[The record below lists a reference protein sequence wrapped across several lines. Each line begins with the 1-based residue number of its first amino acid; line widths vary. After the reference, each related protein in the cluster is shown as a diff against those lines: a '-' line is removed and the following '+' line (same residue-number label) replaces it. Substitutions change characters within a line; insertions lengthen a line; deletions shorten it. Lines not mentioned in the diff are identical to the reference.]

1 MKRVLIAALAVF
13 VIALSFASCYD
24 PDAGIKDKSKIA
36 STTSAE
42 NATTKATEAKAKKVS
57 DSKYSDTYEGLRD
70 YMKAWGYIKTDDQ
83 NNILKMQADKIGAEK
98 GYKYTDGD
106 TRVELYSFNFT
117 KDNSTRDKVIESVK
131 NNGTFV
137 LYGETIPAYLSDN
150 GKYLMVYSN
159 AAANDKNSDAY
170 KTKQNAVKAFKSF
183 KANSGEK
190 TDSEEKS
197 DVQETTAK
205 AEKK

>member
-13 VIALSFASCYD
+13 VIALSFTSCYD

-36 STTSAE
+36 STTSADS
-42 NATTKATEAKAKKVS
+42 ATKATEAKAKKVS

-131 NNGTFV
+131 SNGTFV

-159 AAANDKNSDAY
+159 PAANDKNSDAY
-170 KTKQNAVKAFKSF
+170 KTKQNAIKAFKSF
-183 KANSGEK
+183 KANSV
-190 TDSEEKS
+190 EKS

>member
-13 VIALSFASCYD
+13 VIALSFTSCYD

-42 NATTKATEAKAKKVS
+42 NATTKATEAKAKTVS
-57 DSKYSDTYEGLRD
+57 DSKYSDTYEDLRD

-83 NNILKMQADKIGAEK
+83 NNILKMQAEKIGAEK

-131 NNGTFV
+131 SNGTFV

-159 AAANDKNSDAY
+159 HAANDKNSDAY
-170 KTKQNAVKAFKSF
+170 KTKQNAIKAFKSF

-190 TDSEEKS
+190 S
-197 DVQETTAK
+197 DVQETTA
-205 AEKK
+205 ETNKK

>member
-36 STTSAE
+36 STTAADSA
-42 NATTKATEAKAKKVS
+42 TKATEAKAKTVS

-83 NNILKMQADKIGAEK
+83 NNIVKMQADKIGAEK

-106 TRVELYSFNFT
+106 TRVELYSFNFK

-131 NNGTFV
+131 NNGTFT

-159 AAANDKNSDAY
+159 PAANDKNSDAY
-170 KTKQNAVKAFKSF
+170 KTKQNAIKAFKSF
-183 KANSGEK
+183 KANSV
-190 TDSEEKS
+190 EKS